1 MITAIFFINFAIEM
15 TNLLDKPSEHH
26 TEFHAP
32 AVEKYLTN
40 ECYGCGPTVHR
51 SKCYRTMDFNVL
63 KDYFMI
69 SISQPILRAA
79 LILSSIFFL
88 SLVLLWVRT

>member
-1 MITAIFFINFAIEM
+1 MNTVFFYIIFAIEM

-26 TEFHAP
+26 TESHAH

-40 ECYGCGPTVHR
+40 ECTDADQQFIEAN
-51 SKCYRTMDFNVL
+51 YRTMDFNVL